1 MEEKQSMA
9 EVLQGINDT
18 QKHLDG
24 SLQEIN
30 MSLKHI
36 EMNQK
41 AKMDRK
47 YQKER
52 GFIIHA

>member
-9 EVLQGINDT
+9 EILQGINDT
-18 QKHLDG
+18 LKHLDG

-30 MSLKHI
+30 ISLKHI
-36 EMNQK
+36 AMNQQ
-41 AKMDRK
+41 AKIDRK

>member
-18 QKHLDG
+18 LKHLDG

-30 MSLKHI
+30 ISLGRIIK
-36 EMNQK
+36 NQQV
-41 AKMDRK
+41 RTERE

>member
-18 QKHLDG
+18 LKHLDG

-30 MSLKHI
+30 MSLGRI
-36 EMNQK
+36 IMNQQV
-41 AKMDRK
+41 RTERE